1 MKSFFKTLLAS
12 ILGVIIG
19 SFIMF
24 FLMLMV
30 VGAIVSSTGEQPYE
44 VKAGSVLHLKFD
56 KSIVDRASK
65 NPFEGFSP
73 FSMKPEKNM
82 GLNDILANIK
92 KAKADENIKGIYLDL
107 DIIPAG
113 FATVEEIRNALIDFK
128 TSGKF
133 IVSYSDVY
141 SQKGYYLASVSDK
154 VYLNPE
160 GELELLGLRSEV
172 MFFKGALDKLGI
184 EPQILRHGK
193 FKSAVEPFM
202 LDKMSPENREQQL
215 TYMGSIWNQVAKGIA
230 AERKLTVDAINAMAN
245 NLTIR
250 NAKSAV
256 ENGLVDSLFYKDQL
270 VNQLCKLSGAAKEAD
285 LKMVSYSDYLNSP
298 EPNSDKKFTKD
309 KIAVIYASGEIGM
322 GDGSNSSIGSDGLS
336 KSIAEARKDSSVKAI
351 VLRVNSPGGSALASE
366 IIWREL
372 VLAQKVKPLVVSM
385 GDVAASG
392 GYYISAPADVIV
404 ASPTTITGSIGVFGL
419 MFNAQKAMNEKL
431 GVTVD
436 VAKTHAHSDM
446 LTVYRPLSAEER
458 NVLQNGVEDIYK
470 TFVNRV
476 STGRKLAET
485 KVDSIGGGRVWS
497 GENAMG
503 IGLVDKFGGLSEA
516 IKIAAERAKIDNY
529 RLLELPKQKEAFEA
543 LMEDFGGQAKMWIMK
558 DELGDAFK
566 HYNYLKGMLQQGGV
580 VARMPYDVEIY

>member
-19 SFIMF
+19 SF
-24 FLMLMV
+24 LMLFLLLMI
-30 VGAIVSSTGEQPYE
+30 VGAVVSSGDKPYE

-56 KSIVDRASK
+56 RQIVDRASK
-65 NPFEGFSP
+65 NPFEGFSA
-73 FSMKPEKNM
+73 FSMRPEKSM
-82 GLNDILANIK
+82 GLNEILSNIK
-92 KAKADENIKGIYLDL
+92 KAKTDDNIKGIYLDL

-113 FATVEEIRNALIDFK
+113 FATVQEIRNALIDFK
-128 TSGKF
+128 TSKKF
-133 IVSYSDVY
+133 IVAYSDVF
-141 SQKGYYLASVSDK
+141 SQKAYFLASVSDK
-154 VYLNPE
+154 IYLNPE

-172 MFFKGALDKLGI
+172 LFFKRALDKLGV

-215 TYMGSIWNQVAKGIA
+215 TYMGSIWNEVAKGIA
-230 AERKLTVDAINAMAN
+230 QERKLTVEGINAMAN

-250 NAKSAV
+250 NGKSAV
-256 ENGLVDSLFYKDQL
+256 DNGLIDSLFYKDQL
-270 VNQLCKLSGAAKEAD
+270 VDQLCKLAGVSKEGD
-285 LKMVSYSDYLNSP
+285 LKLVAYNDYTMSP
-298 EPNSDKKFTKD
+298 ESKTGKKFTKD

-322 GDGSNSSIGSDGLS
+322 GQGGNSTIGADGLS
-336 KSIAEARKDSSVKAI
+336 KAIADARKDSSVKAI

-372 VLAQKVKPLVVSM
+372 VLAKKVKPLVVSM

-392 GYYISAPADVIV
+392 GYYISAPADVIL
-404 ASPTTITGSIGVFGL
+404 ANPTTITGSIGVFGL
-419 MFNAQKAMNEKL
+419 MFNAQKAMSDKL
-431 GVTVD
+431 GITVD
-436 VAKTHAHSDM
+436 VAKTHAHADM
-446 LTVYRPLSAEER
+446 LTVFRPLSAEER

-476 STGRKLAET
+476 ATGRNMADS

-497 GENAMG
+497 GENAKG
-503 IGLVDKFGGLSEA
+503 LGLVDQFGGLSDA
-516 IKIAAERAKIDNY
+516 ILVAAKLAKLENY
-529 RLLELPKQKEAFEA
+529 RLLELPKQKEALEA

-566 HYNYLKGMLQQGGV
+566 HYNYLKSMLQKGGV

>member
-19 SFIMF
+19 SFVMF

-30 VGAIVSSTGEQPYE
+30 IGAIVSSGEKPYE
-44 VKAGSVLHLKFD
+44 VKSGSVLHLQLN

-65 NPFEGFSP
+65 NPFEGISP
-73 FSMKPEKNM
+73 FSFKPEKNL
-82 GLNDILANIK
+82 GLNEILANIK
-92 KAKADENIKGIYLDL
+92 KAKTDDNIKGIYLDL

-113 FATVEEIRNALIDFK
+113 FATVEEIRNALLDFK

-141 SQKGYYLASVSDK
+141 SQKAYYLASVSNK

-172 MFFKGALDKLGI
+172 LFYKRALDMLGV

-215 TYMGSIWNQVAKGIA
+215 TYMGSIWKAVATGIA
-230 AERKLTVDAINAMAN
+230 KERKLTVEGIDAMVN

-250 NAKSAV
+250 NAKSAMQ
-256 ENGLVDSLFYKDQL
+256 NGLVDSLFYKDQ
-270 VNQLCKLSGAAKEAD
+270 VVAQLCKLSGVKSDDD
-285 LKMVSYSDYLNSP
+285 LKLVTYSDYAMSP
-298 EPNSDKKFTKD
+298 ESTKDKKFTKD

-322 GDGSNSSIGSDGLS
+322 GQGNNSTIGSDGLS
-336 KSIAEARKDSSVKAI
+336 KAISDARKDSSVKAI

-419 MFNAQKAMNEKL
+419 MFNAQKAMADKL
-431 GVTVD
+431 GITVD

-458 NVLQNGVEDIYK
+458 SVLQNGVEDIYK

-476 STGRKLAET
+476 STGRKLTES

-497 GENAMG
+497 GENAMS
-503 IGLVDKFGGLSEA
+503 IGLVDKFGGLTEA
-516 IKIAAERAKIDNY
+516 IKIAAKKAKLDNY
-529 RLLELPKQKEAFEA
+529 RLLELPKQKEALEA
-543 LMEDFGGQAKMWIMK
+543 IMEDFGGQAKMWIMK

-566 HYNYLKGMLQQGGV
+566 HYNYLKSMLQKGGV

>member
-12 ILGVIIG
+12 IFGVIIG
-19 SFIMF
+19 SFLMF
-24 FLMLMV
+24 FLLLMV
-30 VGAIVSSTGEQPYE
+30 VGAIVSSSEKPYE
-44 VKAGSVLHLKFD
+44 VKEGSVLQLKFD
-56 KSIVDRASK
+56 RQIVDRASK

-73 FSMKPEKNM
+73 FSMRPEKSM
-82 GLNDILANIK
+82 GLNEILSNIK
-92 KAKADENIKGIYLDL
+92 KAKTDDKIKGIYLDL

-113 FATVEEIRNALIDFK
+113 FATVQEIRNALFDFK
-128 TSGKF
+128 GSKKF
-133 IVSYSDVY
+133 IVAYADVF
-141 SQKGYYLASVSDK
+141 SQKAYFLASVSDK
-154 VYLNPE
+154 IYLNPE

-172 MFFKGALDKLGI
+172 LFFKRALDKLGV

-215 TYMGSIWNQVAKGIA
+215 TYMGSIWSEVAKGIA
-230 AERKLTVDAINAMAN
+230 TERKLTVEAIDAMAN

-250 NAKSAV
+250 NGKSAI

-270 VNQLCKLSGAAKEAD
+270 VAQLCKLTGVSKEDD
-285 LKMVSYSDYLNSP
+285 LKMVAFSDYTMSP
-298 EPNSDKKFTKD
+298 ESKKDKKFTKD

-322 GDGSNSSIGSDGLS
+322 GKGDNSSIGAEGLS
-336 KSIAEARKDSSVKAI
+336 KAIADARKDSSVKAI

-372 VLAQKVKPLVVSM
+372 VLAKKVKPLVVSM

-404 ASPTTITGSIGVFGL
+404 ANPTTITGSIGVFGL
-419 MFNAQKAMNEKL
+419 MFNAQKAMSDKL
-431 GVTVD
+431 GITVD

-446 LTVYRPLSAEER
+446 LTMYRPLSAEER
-458 NVLQNGVEDIYK
+458 NVLQGGVEDIYR
-470 TFVNRV
+470 TFVDRV
-476 STGRKLAET
+476 ATGRNLSTT

-497 GENAMG
+497 GENAKG
-503 IGLVDKFGGLSEA
+503 LGLVDQFGGLSDA
-516 IKIAAERAKIDNY
+516 IKVAAKMAKLENY

-543 LMEDFGGQAKMWIMK
+543 IMEDFGGQAKMWIMK

-566 HYNYLKGMLQQGGV
+566 HYNYLKSMLQKGGV

>member
-12 ILGVIIG
+12 VLGVIIG
-19 SFIMF
+19 SFLMF

-30 VGAIVSSTGEQPYE
+30 IGAIVSSGEKSYE
-44 VKAGSVLHLKFD
+44 VKSGSILHLQFS

-65 NPFEGFSP
+65 NPFEGVSP
-73 FSMKPEKNM
+73 FSFKPEKNL
-82 GLNDILANIK
+82 GLNEILANIK
-92 KAKADENIKGIYLDL
+92 KAKTDEKIKGIYLDL

-113 FATVEEIRNALIDFK
+113 FATVEEIRNALLDFK

-133 IVSYSDVY
+133 IISYSDVY
-141 SQKGYYLASVSDK
+141 SQKAYYLASVANK

-172 MFFKGALDKLGI
+172 LFYKRALDMLGV

-215 TYMGSIWNQVAKGIA
+215 TYMGSIWKEVVSGIA
-230 AERKLTVDAINAMAN
+230 KERKLTVESIDSMVN
-245 NLTIR
+245 NLAIH
-250 NAKSAV
+250 NAKSAM
-256 ENGLVDSLFYKDQL
+256 ENGLVDSLYYKDQ
-270 VNQLCKLSGAAKEAD
+270 VVDQLCKLSGVKSDDD
-285 LKMVSYSDYLNSP
+285 LNLVSYSDYAMSP
-298 EPNSDKKFTKD
+298 ESTKDKKFTKD

-322 GDGSNSSIGSDGLS
+322 GQGNSSTIGSDGLS
-336 KSIAEARKDSSVKAI
+336 KAISDARKDASVKAI

-419 MFNAQKAMNEKL
+419 MFNAQKAMADKL
-431 GVTVD
+431 GITVD

-476 STGRKLAET
+476 STGRKLAES

-497 GENAMG
+497 GENAMS
-503 IGLVDKFGGLSEA
+503 IGLVDKFGGLTEA
-516 IKIAAERAKIDNY
+516 IKIAAKKAKLDNY

-543 LMEDFGGQAKMWIMK
+543 IMEDFGGQAKMWIMK

-566 HYNYLKGMLQQGGV
+566 HYNYLKSMLQKGGV

>member
-12 ILGVIIG
+12 VLGVIIG
-19 SFIMF
+19 SFLMF
-24 FLMLMV
+24 FLLLMV
-30 VGAIVSSTGEQPYE
+30 VGAIVSSGEKTYE
-44 VKAGSVLHLKFD
+44 VKEGSILHLKFD
-56 KSIVDRASK
+56 KAIVDRASK
-65 NPFEGFSP
+65 NPFEGFSA
-73 FSMKPEKNM
+73 FSMRPEKSM
-82 GLNDILANIK
+82 GLNEILANIK
-92 KAKADENIKGIYLDL
+92 KAKTDDKIKGIYLD
-107 DIIPAG
+107 ISVIPAG
-113 FATVEEIRNALIDFK
+113 FATLQEIRNALLDFK
-128 TSGKF
+128 SSKKF
-133 IVSYSDVY
+133 IVAYSDVF
-141 SQKGYYLASVSDK
+141 SQKAYFLGSVSDN

-160 GELELLGLRSEV
+160 GELELLGLRSENL
-172 MFFKGALDKLGI
+172 FFKGALAKLGI

-215 TYMGSIWNQVAKGIA
+215 TYMGSIWNEVAKGIA
-230 AERKLTVDAINAMAN
+230 SERKLTVEAINAMAN

-250 NAKSAV
+250 NAKSAL

-270 VNQLCKLSGAAKEAD
+270 VGQLCKLTGVSKEDD
-285 LKMVSYSDYLNSP
+285 LKLVSYSDYTMSP
-298 EPNSDKKFTKD
+298 ESKSDRKFTKD

-322 GDGSNSSIGSDGLS
+322 GKGDNSSIGAEGLS
-336 KSIAEARKDSSVKAI
+336 KAIAEARKDSSVKAI

-419 MFNAQKAMNEKL
+419 MFNAQKGMSDKL
-431 GVTVD
+431 GITVD
-436 VAKTHAHSDM
+436 VAKTHEHSDM
-446 LTVYRPLSAEER
+446 LTVFRPLSAEER
-458 NVLQNGVEDIYK
+458 NVLQGGVEDIYK
-470 TFVNRV
+470 TFVSRV
-476 STGRKLAET
+476 STGRNLTTT

-497 GENAMG
+497 GENAKG
-503 IGLVDKFGGLSEA
+503 LGLVDQFGGLSDA
-516 IKIAAERAKIDNY
+516 IKVAAKKAKLENY